1 MADTRKLAAVIFTD
15 IVGYTAL
22 MSKDESAAIK
32 LLQKNRDTQVP
43 LAKQHNGKF
52 IKEMGDGTLLCF
64 NSAMDAVRCALEIQ
78 QVSKEWTNL
87 NLRIGIHIGDT
98 LFENGDIFGDGV
110 NVASRIE
117 QLAKPGEVYISE
129 QVLHI
134 VRNQSDFEVD
144 FVGEKQLKNVGH
156 PIGVYSIQTK
166 GQPTETITSPSY
178 RESNPEIKS
187 IAVLPFTNMSTD
199 EEQEYFCDG
208 IAEDI
213 LNDLTQISNI
223 RTVARTSSFVFKG
236 KHEDIRDIG
245 NKLGAHT
252 IIEGSV
258 RKAGNQLRI
267 TAQLINVADG
277 YQLWS
282 ERYDRALEDVFAI
295 QEEIATNIVH
305 ALKIQ
310 LNESEMHALGK
321 VRTRD
326 FQAYDY
332 YLRGREYFHR
342 GQYKNVLYASE
353 MFTRAIQKDPNYA
366 LAYAGLADCHS
377 YLFMYFENKQE
388 NIEQSTIASERAI
401 ELDPKLAEAHTARG
415 LAISLNKQYELA
427 AVEFKRAI
435 ELNPKLYEAYYF
447 YARNCRQE
455 GNIEKAA
462 SLFEKAL
469 EVRPED
475 YQSAAFLASAYSKL
489 NLSTDART
497 ASRLAIQLIEKH
509 LLLDADDARALCLGG
524 TMLVSTGDVERAISM
539 AGHARSIE
547 PNDPRVLYNIACI
560 YSLAGEIEQA
570 LDCFELAITA
580 GYASRE
586 WIDNDVDFDPIRN
599 HTRFQQVIEKL
610 D

>member
-1 MADTRKLAAVIFTD
+1 MADTRKLAAVMFTD

-32 LLQKNRDTQVP
+32 LLQKNGEIQAP
-43 LAKQHNGKF
+43 LAKQHNGEF
-52 IKEMGDGTLLCF
+52 IKEMGDGTLLSF
-64 NSAMDAVRCALEIQ
+64 NSALDAVRCALKIQ
-78 QVSKEWTNL
+78 QASKDWPNL
-87 NLRIGIHIGDT
+87 KLRIGIHIGDT
-98 LFENGDIFGDGV
+98 LFKNGDIFGDGV

-117 QLAKPGEVYISE
+117 ALAKPGEVYISQ
-129 QVLHI
+129 QVQHI

-144 FVGEKQLKNVGH
+144 FIGEKQLKNVGH
-156 PIGVYSIQTK
+156 PIGVYSIKTK
-166 GQPTETITSPSY
+166 GQPAETITTPSY

-187 IAVLPFTNMSTD
+187 IAVLPFSNMSTD

-223 RTVARTSSFVFKG
+223 QTVARTSSFAFKG

-245 NKLGAHT
+245 SKLGAHT
-252 IIEGSV
+252 IIDGSV

-267 TAQLINVADG
+267 TAQLINVVDG

-310 LNESEMHALGK
+310 LNESEIHALGK
-321 VRTRD
+321 VKTRD
-326 FQAYDY
+326 FQAYDF

-342 GQYKNVLYASE
+342 GQHKDVLYASE
-353 MFTRAIQKDPNYA
+353 MFSRAIEKDPNYA

-388 NIEQSTIASERAI
+388 NIQQSTIASEKAI
-401 ELDPKLAEAHTARG
+401 ELDPELAEAHTARG
-415 LAISLNKQYELA
+415 LAISLKKQYELA
-427 AVEFKRAI
+427 AVEFERAI
-435 ELNPKLYEAYYF
+435 ELNPNLYEAYYF

-455 GNIEKAA
+455 GDIEKAT

-475 YQSAAFLASAYSKL
+475 YQSATFLVSAYSKL
-489 NLSTDART
+489 NLSVDARNAT
-497 ASRLAIQLIEKH
+497 RLAIQLIEKH

-524 TMLVSTGDVERAISM
+524 SMLVSTGDTERALSM
-539 AGHARSIE
+539 AVHARSIE

-570 LDCFELAITA
+570 LDCFELAIGS

-586 WIDNDVDFDPIRN
+586 WIDNDVDLDPIRN
-599 HTRFQQVIEKL
+599 KTRFQQVIEKL
-610 D
+610 G